1 MQTDIFS
8 LDDQLLYRVS
18 TKQDGAAKTVDT
30 TIRRAAGDVIAVLHW
45 RSLLPDK
52 LEGTIDEI
60 YTPQINH
67 CKFLRSLKYVTHMM
81 SRTSRIL
88 TVAQT

>member
-18 TKQDGAAKTVDT
+18 TEQDGTAKTVDT
-30 TIRRAAGDVIAVLHW
+30 TIGRAAGEVVAVLHW

-52 LEGTIDEI
+52 LEGAMDEI
-60 YTPQINH
+60 FTPQINH
-67 CKFLRSLKYVTHMM
+67 CEFLRSLK
-81 SRTSRIL
+81 
-88 TVAQT
+88 